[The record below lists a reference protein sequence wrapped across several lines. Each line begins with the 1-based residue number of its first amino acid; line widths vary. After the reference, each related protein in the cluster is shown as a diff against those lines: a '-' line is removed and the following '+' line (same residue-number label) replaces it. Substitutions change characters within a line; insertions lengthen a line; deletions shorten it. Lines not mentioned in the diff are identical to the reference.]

1 MRLMVIL
8 LTRHGVSIMVTT
20 RLPKSL
26 LLYWNRKNKFP
37 RPGVK
42 SDDGDDGDK
51 KFGSEKDKDD
61 FFL

>member
-1 MRLMVIL
+1 MRLMVIN
-8 LTRHGVSIMVTT
+8 LTHHGFGIMVTIH
-20 RLPKSL
+20 LSKSL